1 MENILAI
8 QMDFHV
14 LYQKFNNNNNNKL
27 MINMVQDMNI
37 KYLRIKKIQ
46 KQIKMKIRV
55 GNKYC
60 H

>member
-1 MENILAI
+1 MENILVI

-37 KYLRIKKIQ
+37 KYLRIKKI
-46 KQIKMKIRV
+46 
-55 GNKYC
+55 
-60 H
+60 